1 MWHARPIVQQHN
13 LESLLAVVEH
23 PRNPPP
29 PYSSRPLPSTHSLW
43 GLCRAH
49 LHPSS
54 TFTTNYF
61 EISLGVFKHLYKVQ
75 TLINHPNFSSVST
88 DHTIRSAEPTL
99 VHLHTHKLKGPPP
112 EVVALHNLDTA
123 ANTVCVTCASLKP
136 HWHPAWGSF
145 VQGDLVVSC

>member
-29 PYSSRPLPSTHSLW
+29 PYSSRLQPSTHSLW

-75 TLINHPNFSSVST
+75 TLINHPNFSSVPT
-88 DHTIRSAEPTL
+88 EHTTRSAFFGVPLQLGHSWRSEIPICRATPA
-99 VHLHTHKLKGPPP
+99 KSPIGDRK
-112 EVVALHNLDTA
+112 
-123 ANTVCVTCASLKP
+123 NTSFN
-136 HWHPAWGSF
+136 WGIREI
-145 VQGDLVVSC
+145 Q